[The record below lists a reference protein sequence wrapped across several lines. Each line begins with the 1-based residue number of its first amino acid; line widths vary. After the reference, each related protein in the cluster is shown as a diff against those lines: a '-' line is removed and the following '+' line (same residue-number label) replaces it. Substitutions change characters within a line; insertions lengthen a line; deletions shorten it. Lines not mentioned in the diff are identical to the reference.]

1 MTNFKKSL
9 KMNIGK
15 LNKKIKNMEEKKRS
29 IEQNIKQL
37 RTAREKLVVR
47 LQRRNKSEIAMKAY
61 KDENKHVE
69 INEIDK
75 TNDGEKLLIEFED
88 DTVSDKTFI
97 ETLELVEENM
107 LLLEAADEFK
117 MNLNIINVPE
127 IHDGKS
133 QKKIHSENTHI
144 NMEEKLLVEFQD
156 DLDGDNTVIEALQ
169 FVEEKDLLLPY
180 CEKTEGNLK
189 LLEIIESQG
198 GQSPIIRSS
207 RKISKNVALRGI
219 DSFINT
225 FI

>member
-29 IEQNIKQL
+29 MEQNIKQL

-61 KDENKHVE
+61 KDQNNHEE
-69 INEIDK
+69 INEIDQ

-107 LLLEAADEFK
+107 ILLETVDEFK

-169 FVEEKDLLLPY
+169 FVEEKEILLPY
-180 CEKTEGNLK
+180 FEKTDGNLK
-189 LLEIIESQG
+189 LLEMNESQG
-198 GQSPIIRSS
+198 GQSPIIRSR
-207 RKISKNVALRGI
+207 RKIPKMSHI
-219 DSFINT
+219 EE
-225 FI
+225 

>member
-29 IEQNIKQL
+29 MEQNIKQL

-61 KDENKHVE
+61 KDQNNHVE

-75 TNDGEKLLIEFED
+75 TNDEEKLLIEFED

-107 LLLEAADEFK
+107 ILLETVDEFK

-169 FVEEKDLLLPY
+169 FVEEKEILLPY
-180 CEKTEGNLK
+180 FEKTDGNLK
-189 LLEIIESQG
+189 LLEMNESQG
-198 GQSPIIRSS
+198 GQSPIIRSR